1 MMKIKH
7 RLFLAIMIIAVCIL
21 TAGCSQSGTAAP
33 EAPQEEAAATPAPT
47 PAEYVILGKSYA
59 ADTESIDLTGIT
71 DKQVKMVVSPLSS
84 LKSLK
89 TLTLG
94 SQEDTPLTWKNIRR
108 LHEACTQAVID
119 YAFTLYDRPFNLSDG
134 EMDLKYIKIQDEGYL
149 VGQIASCMTNLRYLD
164 MDSCGVSNE
173 KMAELR
179 DSLPDTEV
187 VWRIWFGD
195 YYSVRTNVEKI
206 LASMPGKAGELI
218 HDNAM
223 PLQYCTKLKYL
234 DLGHNNY
241 LDTIEFVS
249 SMPDLEVL
257 IVGMSFVEDFS
268 PLENCPK
275 LEYLEAMTSRLHD
288 LTPLSG
294 LKNLQHLNICY
305 NFSVR
310 DISPLY
316 GLTNLK
322 RLWIG
327 KYDPVPPEQIAK
339 IRELLPNCVVNDTT
353 EGPTEEGWRMS
364 EVPDGSGYPRYDE
377 RYALLREQF
386 GYEEWDYA
394 YYWNDPLYY
403 YGG

>member
-1 MMKIKH
+1 
-7 RLFLAIMIIAVCIL
+7 
-21 TAGCSQSGTAAP
+21 
-33 EAPQEEAAATPAPT
+33 
-47 PAEYVILGKSYA
+47 
-59 ADTESIDLTGIT
+59 
-71 DKQVKMVVSPLSS
+71 MVVSPLSS

-108 LHEACTQAVID
+108 LHEACPQAVID

-327 KYDPVPPEQIAK
+327 KFDPVPPEQIAK